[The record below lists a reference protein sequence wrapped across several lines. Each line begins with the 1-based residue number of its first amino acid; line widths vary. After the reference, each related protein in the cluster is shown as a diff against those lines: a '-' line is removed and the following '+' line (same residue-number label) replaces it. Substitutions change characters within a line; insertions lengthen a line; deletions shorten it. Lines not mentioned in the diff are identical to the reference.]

1 MASDDPNAEKKQQ
14 QPPAAESVEVVTEEK
29 PVQVKEVVDEKT
41 STQTTKSNSLPDMK
55 NLTVEELY
63 DKEKYDMST
72 MEPGDVFTLL
82 Q

>member
-1 MASDDPNAEKKQQ
+1 MASGDPKEDQKK
-14 QPPAAESVEVVTEEK
+14 EVSEVVE
-29 PVQVKEVVDEKT
+29 VKEVVNEKYEQQPQNVT
-41 STQTTKSNSLPDMK
+41 NEKQPLPDMK